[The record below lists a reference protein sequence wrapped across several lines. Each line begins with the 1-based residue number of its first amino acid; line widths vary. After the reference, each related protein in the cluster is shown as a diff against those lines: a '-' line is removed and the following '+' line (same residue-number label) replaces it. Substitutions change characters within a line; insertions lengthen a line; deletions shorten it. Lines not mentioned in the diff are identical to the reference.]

1 IPMLISPRFLG
12 TVLNWALFATFLV
25 QVYIYFSVFP
35 KDQWWWKLLVIVIVV
50 LECVET
56 FAGLRD
62 MVKIF
67 GVGFGSM
74 EVLDNVGLA
83 WFSSPI
89 SKFFNGWVQ

>member
-1 IPMLISPRFLG
+1 PQFLG

-35 KDQWWWKLLVIVIVV
+35 KDQGWWKLLVIVIVV

-74 EVLDNVGLA
+74 DILDDVGLA

-89 SKFFNGWVQ
+89 SKSSDAWVQ

>member
-1 IPMLISPRFLG
+1 M
-12 TVLNWALFATFLV
+12 
-25 QVYIYFSVFP
+25 
-35 KDQWWWKLLVIVIVV
+35 IVIVV

-74 EVLDNVGLA
+74 DVLDDVGLA

-89 SKFFNGWVQ
+89 SKSTDAWVQ